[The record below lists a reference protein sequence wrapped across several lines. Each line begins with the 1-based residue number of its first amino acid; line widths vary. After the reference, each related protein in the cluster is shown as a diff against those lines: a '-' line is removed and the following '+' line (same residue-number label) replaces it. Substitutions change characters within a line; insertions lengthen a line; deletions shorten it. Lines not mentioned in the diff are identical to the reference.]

1 MMVNWGSLI
10 CIISELII
18 HQLVVSAK
26 LNKDV
31 LLLKYTVNQEMFEV
45 K

>member
-18 HQLVVSAK
+18 YQLVVSAK

-31 LLLKYTVNQEMFEV
+31 QLLKYTINQEMFEV